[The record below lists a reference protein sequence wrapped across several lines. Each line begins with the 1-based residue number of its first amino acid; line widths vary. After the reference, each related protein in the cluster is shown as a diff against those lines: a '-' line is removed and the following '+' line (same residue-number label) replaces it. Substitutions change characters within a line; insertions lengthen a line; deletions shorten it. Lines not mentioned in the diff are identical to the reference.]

1 MPIKLKINSPFAGS
15 EATFVLTVLGA
26 AVVKVVDEAEL
37 LNNKTKNVI
46 IKIRISD
53 KN

>member
-15 EATFVLTVLGA
+15 VATFVLTVFGV

-37 LNNKTKNVI
+37 LNNKTKKCNY
-46 IKIRISD
+46 
-53 KN
+53 